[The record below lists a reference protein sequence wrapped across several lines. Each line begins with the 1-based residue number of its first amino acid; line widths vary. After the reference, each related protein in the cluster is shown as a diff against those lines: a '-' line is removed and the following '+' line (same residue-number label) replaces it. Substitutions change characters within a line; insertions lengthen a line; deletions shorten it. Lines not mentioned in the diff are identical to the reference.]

1 MFIDLARTRRS
12 IRRFADK
19 PVEKEKVDQLIEA
32 GLRSPSSKGSMPWE
46 FVVVTE
52 SETLAKLST
61 AKPRGA
67 AFLKDAPLAIVVCA
81 DADTTD
87 VWVEDAAIAMT
98 YLHLAATDLG
108 LGSCWIQLRRRNF
121 DESRTAGDRVQEI
134 LRLPDG
140 MEVSAILAIG
150 YPAEEKPPHPASSLK
165 MGRVHFEHYGNQ
177 SEYRKNTI

>member
-32 GLRSPSSKGSMPWE
+32 GLRSPSSKGSTPWE
-46 FVVVTE
+46 FVVIAE
-52 SETLAKLST
+52 SETLAQLST
-61 AKPRGA
+61 AKPKGA
-67 AFLKDAPLAIVVCA
+67 AFLKDAPLAIAVCA
-81 DADTTD
+81 DSNITD

-108 LGSCWIQLRRRNF
+108 LGSCWIQFRMRNF
-121 DESRTAGDRVQEI
+121 DESRTAGDRIQEI
-134 LRLPDG
+134 LELPDG
-140 MEVSAILAIG
+140 VEVLAILAIG

-165 MGRVHFEHYGNQ
+165 VGKVHFERYGN
-177 SEYRKNTI
+177 KG